1 MMQSILAGWVAG
13 YGVAIVFTLVGTMFV
28 MASRRPAEGQ
38 VFANPLAVGVA
49 LSIGG
54 FLLWTLV
61 GLVLGAFYP
70 AIADATGVPS
80 WPFTGGVVAVTALVT
95 IGASILA
102 GRVWWHIVAL
112 GALVAVAFGV
122 VLPVLAGRDEGV

>member
-1 MMQSILAGWVAG
+1 MQAVLAGWVAG

-28 MASRRPAEGQ
+28 MAARRPAEGE
-38 VFANPLAVGVA
+38 VFNNPLAVGVV

-61 GLVLGAFYP
+61 GLVLGAVYP
-70 AIADATGVPS
+70 RVSEATGVPS
-80 WPFTGGVVAVTALVT
+80 LPFSGAVFAVAALLT

-102 GRVWWHIVAL
+102 GRVWWHILVL
-112 GALVAVAFGV
+112 GALIAAAFGI
-122 VLPVLAGRDEGV
+122 VLPVLAERGEGF